1 MKGIKKMKIQD
12 KVWLWLAAAV
22 SMVMGSILVLNN
34 NAAGWFL
41 IILGLAD
48 IAASSDIAQKWTTA
62 KLNLARWGL
71 IGVMFF
77 AILLAA
83 GVITVILT

>member
-22 SMVMGSILVLNN
+22 SMVMGSVLVLNN

-41 IILGLAD
+41 II
-48 IAASSDIAQKWTTA
+48 
-62 KLNLARWGL
+62 
-71 IGVMFF
+71 
-77 AILLAA
+77 
-83 GVITVILT
+83 

>member
-1 MKGIKKMKIQD
+1 MKLQD
-12 KVWLWLAAAV
+12 KVWLWIAAAV

-41 IILGLAD
+41 IILGAAD
-48 IAASSDIAQKWTTA
+48 IAASTDPAQKWTNA

-71 IGVMFF
+71 LGVLF
-77 AILLAA
+77 ITVLLAA
-83 GVITVILT
+83 GVITVILI